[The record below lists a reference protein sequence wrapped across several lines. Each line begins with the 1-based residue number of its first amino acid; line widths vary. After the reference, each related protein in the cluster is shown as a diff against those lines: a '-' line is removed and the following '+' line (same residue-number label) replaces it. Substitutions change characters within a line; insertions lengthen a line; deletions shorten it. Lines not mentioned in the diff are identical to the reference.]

1 MPWKIIKSTRC
12 PDSKPFALVNS
23 ETGRLVACHASQE
36 SARKQQKAL
45 YARVPES
52 RT

>member
-1 MPWKIIKSTRC
+1 MPWKVIKSTRC
-12 PDSKPFALVNS
+12 PDSKPYALVNS
-23 ETGRLVACHASQE
+23 ETGRLVACHPTAQ
-36 SARKQQKAL
+36 SAREQQKAL